1 MYDLYL
7 IVSEPKTKVCTMSK
21 AHPPELKKFMDK
33 RIHLRINGS
42 RQVYRSKYHTLIIA
56 FILWKRYECNNY
68 CLRVYLSLC
77 RWREPCVGSTHSWTS
92 CSAMPLSSRRQEVK
106 ILLVSNGNNARG
118 WCSTQYYIAGM
129 IVVRGNS
136 VVMLEARDRIWKQYQ
151 DIVCAFSPNI
161 CSVVIF
167 HFVFVIVIFLVKPV
181 TRYFQLQNDQMHC
194 KISLQGI
201 SSY

>member
-42 RQVYRSKYHTLIIA
+42 RQVRYHTPTIA
-56 FILWKRYECNNY
+56 FIFMAKFLTCNN
-68 CLRVYLSLC
+68 CYLCVC
-77 RWREPCVGSTHSWTS
+77 RLREPCVGSTHSWTS

-106 ILLVSNGNNARG
+106 IRLVSNGNNARG
-118 WCSTQYYIAGM
+118 WCASPTQYYIAGM

-161 CSVVIF
+161 SSVVIF
-167 HFVFVIVIFLVKPV
+167 HFVFVNVIFLVKPV

>member
-1 MYDLYL
+1 MTSILLFQNLKPKFAPCPRL
-7 IVSEPKTKVCTMSK
+7 IPQSWRSSWTRES
-21 AHPPELKKFMDK
+21 
-33 RIHLRINGS
+33 IWGS
-42 RQVYRSKYHTLIIA
+42 MVAVRYRSKYHTLIIA
-56 FILWKRYECNNY
+56 FILWKRYKCNNY